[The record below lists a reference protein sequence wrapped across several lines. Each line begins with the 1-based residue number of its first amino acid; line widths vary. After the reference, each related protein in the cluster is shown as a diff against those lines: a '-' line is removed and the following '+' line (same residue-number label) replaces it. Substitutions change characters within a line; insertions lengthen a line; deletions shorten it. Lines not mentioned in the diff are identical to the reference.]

1 MKLCVDLSTRH
12 TLQSSGKSSKAKRCA
27 KDISRIKLILVL
39 RKILFVHLTSD
50 VLHRTMKRFSPGIYR
65 QLFKFQKPKKYEKSR
80 QSEKVAVDVSCLFS
94 TSRNRGIGNYARWL
108 LNKTFVELGS
118 PSLFRYSSGLVDEL
132 SEIQGSKFQE
142 FRKSKTFESI
152 NHYVEEKNI
161 GKIITLSPFEENVP
175 SINLEG
181 VEFTVIL
188 YDLIPLYRPWQFSN
202 VKSYKGYLEKI
213 LKIRENN
220 ILAISETTKHE
231 FLEIF
236 PEHKSIRVLPPPV
249 DIEIELPSKSLN
261 TAASINVKFIA
272 FAGADPRK
280 NIARVLAAWSLAVI
294 PNDFELFIVGD
305 TSRQLS
311 KRAIRLLKNQNVYF
325 LGSLQNKVKSKLLS
339 DSNYIICPSTCEGL
353 GLPLIESY
361 INQKRVIYSD
371 ISSHK
376 ELVASGGI
384 SFNPYSI
391 RNLTEIFNEI
401 ATGVSITSVE
411 LIDKKQNL
419 HQLLKLFEIQ

>member
-1 MKLCVDLSTRH
+1 
-12 TLQSSGKSSKAKRCA
+12 
-27 KDISRIKLILVL
+27 
-39 RKILFVHLTSD
+39 
-50 VLHRTMKRFSPGIYR
+50 
-65 QLFKFQKPKKYEKSR
+65 
-80 QSEKVAVDVSCLFS
+80 
-94 TSRNRGIGNYARWL
+94 
-108 LNKTFVELGS
+108 VELES
-118 PSLFRYSSGLVDEL
+118 PSLFRYSSGLVEEL
-132 SEIQGSKFQE
+132 SEIQGSGFQE

-152 NHYVEEKNI
+152 NDYVKEKNI
-161 GKIITLSPFEENVP
+161 GKIVSLSPFEENVP
-175 SINLEG
+175 SLNIEG

-202 VKSYKGYLEKI
+202 MKSYKEYLRKI

-220 ILAISETTKHE
+220 ILAISETTKNE

-261 TAASINVKFIA
+261 TAVSISVKFIA

-280 NIARVLAAWSLAVI
+280 NSARVLAAWSLAVI

-311 KRAIRLLKNQNVYF
+311 KRAIRLLKNQNIHF
-325 LGSLQNKVKSKLLS
+325 LGSLQNKEKSKLLS
-339 DSNYIICPSTCEGL
+339 DSNYVICPSTCEGL

-371 ISSHK
+371 IPSHK

-384 SFNPYSI
+384 SFDPYSI
-391 RNLTEIFNEI
+391 RNLTDVFNKI
-401 ATGVSITSVE
+401 ATGVSITSVK
-411 LIDKKQNL
+411 LINKKQNIY
-419 HQLLKLFEIQ
+419 QLLKPIEIQ